1 MRFAVLGGNAAS
13 TLQLVDA
20 IAAWPGGQDRRPEIE
35 LILHGR
41 SSERLGL
48 MAAACRARAGQLGLD
63 LRVVGE
69 AQRPAALDG
78 ADVVL
83 NQIRVG
89 GLQARSVDESL
100 AHDFGLPGEETLGP
114 GGFACAVRTVPAL
127 RPVWGDVA
135 HYATGSLV
143 INLTNPAGIVQQA
156 ARAGFELE
164 VVSVCDSPVTLLDSV
179 AARLGRGSQE
189 VRSRYVGMNHVGWYL
204 PADLAE
210 LDSLGGLVEGIDPAL
225 PKLHAGLPSAY
236 LRYYVHPD
244 RVLRAQLGRPTRA
257 QELMRIQEEVLGSLR
272 GGPGSISTPW
282 KRRAV
287 WYSLAVVPLV
297 DAWFNGSEETLIVG
311 LPNRGRIPW
320 LHDDVVIEAAIAIR
334 VPQRLD
340 VLPLPAVPELPRA
353 LLSQQA
359 AFETLTTRA
368 LLGAATEE
376 GLTRALLANPMVRS
390 VDQARGLVDAIR
402 RSVEAGPG

>member
-1 MRFAVLGGNAAS
+1 
-13 TLQLVDA
+13 
-20 IAAWPGGQDRRPEIE
+20 
-35 LILHGR
+35 
-41 SSERLGL
+41 
-48 MAAACRARAGQLGLD
+48 
-63 LRVVGE
+63 
-69 AQRPAALDG
+69 
-78 ADVVL
+78 
-83 NQIRVG
+83 
-89 GLQARSVDESL
+89 
-100 AHDFGLPGEETLGP
+100 
-114 GGFACAVRTVPAL
+114 
-127 RPVWGDVA
+127 
-135 HYATGSLV
+135 
-143 INLTNPAGIVQQA
+143 
-156 ARAGFELE
+156 
-164 VVSVCDSPVTLLDSV
+164 
-179 AARLGRGSQE
+179 
-189 VRSRYVGMNHVGWYL
+189 
-204 PADLAE
+204 
-210 LDSLGGLVEGIDPAL
+210 
-225 PKLHAGLPSAY
+225 
-236 LRYYVHPD
+236 
-244 RVLRAQLGRPTRA
+244 
-257 QELMRIQEEVLGSLR
+257 MRIQEEVLGSLR